1 MARAP
6 KPTEPARGTEPAA
19 IDPHAIERAY
29 ARGALKS
36 RQMEQ
41 ALDRIA
47 RQMERDPESL
57 ARVLRRWV
65 REG

>member
-1 MARAP
+1 MARTPAP
-6 KPTEPARGTEPAA
+6 PTEPAA
-19 IDPHAIERAY
+19 IDPQAIERAY

-36 RQMEQ
+36 RRMEE

-65 REG
+65 NEG